1 VTKIAALTTTL
12 AEIVHEGGAVAPQR
26 ICVAC
31 VEALPVDGAAIT
43 AMTSANHQEPI
54 FATDQVAFR
63 LDELQF
69 TLGEG
74 PCVEAFTDRRPV
86 LVSDLEDLND
96 SRWPMFAAAARGTPA
111 RALYVFPLQA
121 GVIGIGVLD
130 LYRDS
135 PGLLE
140 GRELA
145 GALRVADAALWTL
158 LGLRSGETLGS
169 ADEPRAGDRHGW
181 LTGTPLHRRVIYQAT
196 GMIIAQLEVNAEGA
210 LARIRAHAF
219 RHERELA
226 DVARDVVERRLR
238 FEQEEKL

>member
-1 VTKIAALTTTL
+1 MLSALTSTL
-12 AEIVHEGGAVAPQR
+12 AEIVHEGGAVAPER
-26 ICVAC
+26 ICEAC
-31 VEALPVDGAAIT
+31 VEALPVNGAAIT

-54 FATDQVAFR
+54 FATDQVASR

-74 PCVEAFTDRRPV
+74 PCVEAFIDRRPV
-86 LVSDLEDLND
+86 LVSDLEDVND
-96 SRWPMFAAAARGTPA
+96 SRWPMFAVAARETPA

-121 GVIGIGVLD
+121 GAIGIGVLD

-135 PGLLE
+135 PGLLKD
-140 GRELA
+140 RELA

-169 ADEPRAGDRHGW
+169 ADELRASDHGW
-181 LTGTPLHRRVIYQAT
+181 LTGPLHRRVIYQAT

-238 FEQEEKL
+238 FQEEEKL